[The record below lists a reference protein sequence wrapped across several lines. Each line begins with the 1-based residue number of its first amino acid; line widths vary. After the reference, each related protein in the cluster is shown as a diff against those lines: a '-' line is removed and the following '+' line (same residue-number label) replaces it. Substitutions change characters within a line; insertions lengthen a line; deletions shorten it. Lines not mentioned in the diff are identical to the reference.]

1 MIERY
6 ATPDMSRIWSD
17 QNKYET
23 WKNVEIAVLEV
34 LADMGHVPKESLEV
48 IKDKSAFS
56 VDRINEIEA

>member
-34 LADMGHVPKESLEV
+34 LTDMGKVPKESLDV
-48 IKDKSAFS
+48 IKEKADFS
-56 VDRINEIEA
+56 VD

>member
-23 WKNVEIAVLEV
+23 WKNVEIAVTEV
-34 LADMGHVPKESLEV
+34 LSDRGEVPKESEIDGGITDAQLQ
-48 IKDKSAFS
+48 KDTKKA
-56 VDRINEIEA
+56 EI